1 MNDGGLVGLAAIAF
15 GLFGVIGLEV
25 LDWQAMP
32 EEVALVRPLS
42 AAPAGAPAAQ
52 AEPSERRVDWLN
64 TILARPLFSPN
75 RRPAASGS
83 RSVGGLPR
91 LAGIVVTGS
100 RKAAIFAA
108 PPGGGRPVVA
118 DEGMR
123 LGAYD
128 VKAISE
134 AGVTVV
140 GPEGTTVLRP
150 IFDSAPPPVGK
161 TVQPA
166 RAEASRPSTR

>member
-1 MNDGGLVGLAAIAF
+1 MNESGLVGLVAIAF
-15 GLFGVIGLEV
+15 GLSGVIGFEIQ
-25 LDWQAMP
+25 DWQAIP
-32 EEVALVRPLS
+32 QEAALVRPLS
-42 AAPAGAPAAQ
+42 VASAGAPTAQ
-52 AEPSERRVDWLN
+52 AEPSKRRVDWLN
-64 TILARPLFSPN
+64 TILARPLFSPD
-75 RRPAASGS
+75 RRPAASCS
-83 RSVGGLPR
+83 RSISGLPR

-100 RKAAIFAA
+100 RKVAIFAA
-108 PPGGGRPVVA
+108 PPGGGKPVVL

-123 LGAYD
+123 FGAYD

-150 IFDSAPPPVGK
+150 IFDATPPPIGK

-166 RAEASRPSTR
+166 RAEAPRPPAR

>member
-91 LAGIVVTGS
+91 LAGIVVTGHG
-100 RKAAIFAA
+100 RRQFLLLHRAADRWWRTRVC
-108 PPGGGRPVVA
+108 GSGR
-118 DEGMR
+118 M
-123 LGAYD
+123 
-128 VKAISE
+128 
-134 AGVTVV
+134 T
-140 GPEGTTVLRP
+140 
-150 IFDSAPPPVGK
+150 
-161 TVQPA
+161 
-166 RAEASRPSTR
+166 